1 MSWLSGLRIWF
12 GGKTRAVAGQGT
24 AKADPVQQ
32 RLAEGMAYLNAGRSD
47 SARACFTEI
56 LSSVPEH
63 SQALHYLGILHAQAG
78 EFGKAVELIGKAV
91 ALGPPNAEACGNFGN
106 ALRKLDRKAEALAAY
121 DQAITVDPGYVYA
134 YFNRGYLYL
143 ELKDWSAALADF
155 DAFVERIPDSADA
168 WNGRGD
174 ALSRL
179 KRHEEALSSFE
190 RALALAPQSVNV
202 LINRG
207 SALTSLRRYTEAAAV
222 FRQAIGLEPDNYV
235 AHYNLGTV
243 LLQGLMSASDA
254 VVEFDEA
261 IRLRPDYGPSYH
273 NRANAFDELGRYREA
288 IADFNSALRF
298 GSEEASTPG
307 MLMYT
312 RMRICEWDD
321 FSARRAEIVTRTE
334 NGERVAVAFMMLALT
349 GRLSVQRKIADIVA
363 DYYFSNTTV
372 FPPIAKRSRHERIRI
387 GYFSADLRNHPVA
400 YLTAELFELHDPAK
414 FEVVVFSF
422 GPYDEL
428 TRRVN
433 AAVED
438 YIDARTLTDEDVV
451 ELARTLKIDI
461 AVDLGGYTAHNRSS
475 IFAMR
480 VAPIQVSYLGYPGT
494 MGNGMH
500 DYLMADHVLIPAE
513 HEHWYAEKL
522 AFLPVYQINDSK
534 RQISDRSFSRA
545 ELGLPEAGFVFCCF
559 NNTVKFNPEIFDVW
573 ARILKAVEGSVLFL
587 LAVGEDAMR
596 NIVREA
602 EARGV
607 SADRIVLGGRLARPE
622 YLARYRACDLFL
634 DTLPFN
640 AGTTA
645 SDALWA
651 GLPVLT
657 CMGEAFASRMA
668 GSLLTALK
676 LPELIT
682 STLEDY
688 ERVAIELATDATSL
702 SGLRDRLARALRDE
716 LLFDT
721 HSVASHI
728 EAAYSMMYE
737 RYLAELPAAM
747 IEVPRDQGNNDSRNY
762 V

>member
-1 MSWLSGLRIWF
+1 MNWLSRLRTRIT
-12 GGKTRAVAGQGT
+12 GGKRE
-24 AKADPVQQ
+24 ADVRPAAMTDRVQQ
-32 RLAEGMAYLNAGRSD
+32 RLTEGMAHLNAGRAE
-47 SARACFTEI
+47 SARACFNEI
-56 LSSVPEH
+56 LSLEPEH
-63 SQALHYLGILHAQAG
+63 SQALHFLGILHAQAG
-78 EFGKAVELIGKAV
+78 EFERAAELIGRAV
-91 ALGPPNAEACGNFGN
+91 MLGPPNAELFGNFGN
-106 ALRKLDRKAEALAAY
+106 ALRKLDRTEEALAAY
-121 DQAITVDPGYVYA
+121 DQASVIDPNYVYT
-134 YFNRGYLYL
+134 YFNRGYLCL
-143 ELKDWSAALADF
+143 EIADWNGALANF
-155 DAFVERIPDSADA
+155 DTFIERMPESADA

-179 KRHEEALSSFE
+179 KRHEEALMSFD
-190 RALALAPQSVNV
+190 RALALAPQSANV

-207 SALTSLRRYTEAAAV
+207 SALTALRRYTEAADA
-222 FRQAIGLEPDNYV
+222 FRQAIRLEPDNYV

-243 LLQGLMSASDA
+243 LLQGLLSAAEA
-254 VVEFDEA
+254 VGEFDEA
-261 IRLRPDYGPSYH
+261 LRLKPDYGPSYH
-273 NRANAFDELGRYREA
+273 NRANAHDDLGRYREA
-288 IADFNSALRF
+288 IADFQSALHY

-312 RMRICEWDD
+312 RMRICEWDN
-321 FSARRAEIVTRTE
+321 FAERRADIVTRTE
-334 NGERVAVAFMMLALT
+334 NGERVTVAFMVLALT
-349 GRLSVQRKIADIVA
+349 GQLSVQRKIADIVA
-363 DYYFSNTTV
+363 AYYVSNTTV
-372 FPPIAKRSRHERIRI
+372 FPSIEKRPRHERIRV

-400 YLTAELFELHDPAK
+400 YLTAELFELHDPSK
-414 FEVVVFSF
+414 FEIVVFSF

-494 MGNGMH
+494 MGSGMH

-513 HEHWYAEKL
+513 HEHWYAEKI

-534 RQISDRSFSRA
+534 RQISDHAFTRT
-545 ELGLPEAGFVFCCF
+545 ELGLPEDGFVFCCF
-559 NNTVKFNPEIFDVW
+559 NNTVKFNPELFDVW
-573 ARILKAVEGSVLFL
+573 SRIVKAVEGSVLFL
-587 LAVGEDAMR
+587 LAGSEDATR
-596 NIVREA
+596 NLIREA
-602 EARGV
+602 EARGI

-657 CMGEAFASRMA
+657 CMGDAFASRMA

-682 STLEDY
+682 STLEEY
-688 ERVAIELATDATSL
+688 ERVAIKLATDATSL
-702 SGLRDRLARALRDE
+702 SALRDRLAKALRDE

-721 HSVASHI
+721 RSVTRHI
-728 EAAYSMMYE
+728 ETAYSMMYE
-737 RYLAELPAAM
+737 RYLADLPIEA
-747 IEVPRDQGNNDSRNY
+747 IEVSRQLEE
-762 V
+762 